1 MSQEWIID
9 VLADLRQYAI
19 RNYYMGLAEQL
30 DDAIVVAAVEIRA
43 ASAADA
49 AAAPASAAS
58 AHSAAATS
66 LSGC

>member
-43 ASAADA
+43 ASAAEA
-49 AAAPASAAS
+49 AATPPAPT
-58 AHSAAATS
+58 HSVSATS